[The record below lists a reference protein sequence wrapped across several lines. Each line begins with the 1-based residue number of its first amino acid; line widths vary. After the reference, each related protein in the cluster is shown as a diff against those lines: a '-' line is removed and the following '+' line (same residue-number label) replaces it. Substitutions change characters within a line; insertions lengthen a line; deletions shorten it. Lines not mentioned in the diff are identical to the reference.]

1 MAEAQISTTGTTG
14 IGTQTAT
21 GAGKRMRAALAKVDR
36 EKLYPLDEALSLV
49 KELASV
55 KFDESVDAA
64 VNLGVN
70 ARKSDQNVRGAT
82 VLPKGTGKTV
92 RVAVFADGD
101 NAEAAR
107 AAGADLVGLEDLAEN
122 VKQGRIE
129 FDLCIATPDAMR
141 VVGQL
146 GQVLGPRGLMPNPK
160 VGTVTADVAK
170 AVRDAKSGQVQYRI
184 DKAGLIHCPI
194 GKASFAPADLAENL
208 NALLAALIKSKPA
221 SSKGQY
227 IRRVAL
233 SSTMGPGVRVERG
246 SIAAIR

>member
-1 MAEAQISTTGTTG
+1 MAKTE
-14 IGTQTAT
+14 TAKVAKSGP
-21 GAGKRMRAALAKVDR
+21 GAGKRMRAALGKVER
-36 EKLYPLDEALSLV
+36 EKLYPLDQALSLV
-49 KELASV
+49 KQLASA

-82 VLPKGTGKTV
+82 LLPKGTGKRV
-92 RVAVFADGD
+92 RVAVFTDGD
-101 NAEAAR
+101 NVEVAR
-107 AAGADLVGLEDLAEN
+107 AAGADLVGLEDLAES

-160 VGTVTADVAK
+160 VGTVTADVGS

-194 GKASFAPADLAENL
+194 GKVSFAPEDLAENL
-208 NALLAALIKSKPA
+208 NALVAALIKSKPA

-233 SSTMGPGVRVERG
+233 SSTMGPGVRVERA